1 MEKSQNRLRNA
12 EVVVVGGGTSGAIA
26 AIASA
31 RNGADTLV
39 VESEGFLGG
48 TSTFGYP
55 FLGFFNGRGE
65 QVVAGL
71 PQEVVDRLVEL
82 KASPGHVRG
91 GTWSTPERPMTYEFS
106 LTPYDPEI
114 LKYVL
119 LRMAEEAGVRFLFHA
134 TLLGTIVE
142 GEVLKGIEVFT
153 KSGNFR
159 IMGRTFV
166 DGTGDADLAFMAG
179 APFELGSKEGLLQNV
194 TLHFRMTNV
203 NAERLV
209 EALQREDRVL
219 GKDTWYIR
227 LVRGKGPGTEPDR
240 FIHIAGHM
248 VPWDDPKSRPPLT
261 FTAVSQREGDYWF
274 NMTRT
279 VEIDPTDADDLTRA
293 EISERKNVIEV
304 SRLLIKNVPGFE
316 KAYLSGTS
324 ARIGVRESR
333 RVTGEYVLTME
344 DVLSCRRFDDGIA
357 MGAYPIDIH
366 DPRGGKT
373 KFSFLKEGGS
383 YNIPYRCLV
392 PLKREN
398 LIIAGKNISATHE
411 AIGTT
416 RLQPA
421 VMAIGQAA
429 GTAASMAVKADVA
442 PRRLDPQALRKRLQ
456 DQGALVG

>member
-1 MEKSQNRLRNA
+1 M
-12 EVVVVGGGTSGAIA
+12 VVVGGGTSGAIA

-142 GEVLKGIEVFT
+142 GEILKGIEVVT
-153 KSGNFR
+153 KSGNIR

-179 APFELGSKEGLLQNV
+179 APFELGSTEGLLQNV

-219 GKDTWYIR
+219 GKRY
-227 LVRGKGPGTEPDR
+227 LVYP
-240 FIHIAGHM
+240 
-248 VPWDDPKSRPPLT
+248 SR
-261 FTAVSQREGDYWF
+261 S
-274 NMTRT
+274 
-279 VEIDPTDADDLTRA
+279 
-293 EISERKNVIEV
+293 
-304 SRLLIKNVPGFE
+304 
-316 KAYLSGTS
+316 
-324 ARIGVRESR
+324 
-333 RVTGEYVLTME
+333 
-344 DVLSCRRFDDGIA
+344 
-357 MGAYPIDIH
+357 
-366 DPRGGKT
+366 
-373 KFSFLKEGGS
+373 
-383 YNIPYRCLV
+383 
-392 PLKREN
+392 
-398 LIIAGKNISATHE
+398 
-411 AIGTT
+411 
-416 RLQPA
+416 
-421 VMAIGQAA
+421 
-429 GTAASMAVKADVA
+429 
-442 PRRLDPQALRKRLQ
+442 RKRARDSNRTGSSTLQ
-456 DQGALVG
+456 VTWSHGMTLKVALLLPLQRSRKGREITGLI